1 MQCAGKTFSSAIV
14 YISRFICNYL
24 KELIMTEHIN
34 PEKQSNKETW
44 SSVSPP
50 YLTYTHRPPGK
61 ATKATET
68 PFINPLEYKQFN
80 LLSPKQHRPTTTTDT
95 SQNTLTQNCQAYL
108 NVTTKRFYETM
119 PACGLIFAKLKP
131 QSATAIQK

>member
-1 MQCAGKTFSSAIV
+1 MKQC
-14 YISRFICNYL
+14 ISTL
-24 KELIMTEHIN
+24 PHIHTQASREGNESYWN
-34 PEKQSNKETW
+34 PLQ
-44 SSVSPP
+44 
-50 YLTYTHRPPGK
+50 
-61 ATKATET
+61 
-68 PFINPLEYKQFN
+68 NPLEYKQFN